1 MSLDSQHPEYTDSL
15 SRWKKMRDCYDGQE
29 AVKAAGITYLPCTK
43 GHRLD
48 GMGANQQGLEDYNAY
63 KERAVF
69 HDLVQVAVETLIG
82 ILNSKPPVVEVP
94 TKMQS
99 LLSKVNPDGESITGL
114 LRRIHEE
121 QLVPGRCGLIA
132 DMPKVPD
139 QTNPLPYIDL
149 YKAEA
154 VINWDNNMMGDGEV
168 ELNLVVVKETGKKRG
183 ENFTWQDATNYRI
196 LELDAGGVY
205 QQGLFED
212 GSAYSADALRTPV
225 HKGRPLRELPFV
237 FINPKDCL
245 PTVDRSPLLGLA
257 DLALAIYR
265 LEADYR
271 QCLFMQGQDTLVIM
285 GGLRKSGNGLDGTE
299 EGVRVGAGALIEIDI
314 GGDAKYIG
322 VQSTGLPELRSALE
336 NDKQQAAVKT
346 GQLLAPGKSSLE
358 SGEALKTRV
367 AAQTATLTQIAET
380 SGSALEKMLK
390 VIARWTGEDESK
402 VKVIPN
408 TDFTNWTIQ
417 GQDLVQL
424 ITAKRLGAPISA
436 ASIHQVLKERGLT
449 KMEYDAEIALLKD
462 DAMFIKLVSEF
473 GTSDSGNNPTQV
485 AGGGRKS
492 TEGQKPRTNE
502 PTK

>member
-1 MSLDSQHPEYTDSL
+1 MALDSQHPEYSDSL
-15 SRWKKMRDCYDGQE
+15 RRWQKMRDCYDGQE
-29 AVKAAGITYLPCTK
+29 SIKAAGLRYLPCTK
-43 GHRLD
+43 GQTID
-48 GMGANQQGLEDYNAY
+48 GMGANQQGLADYQAY

-94 TKMQS
+94 KPMEP
-99 LLSKVNPDGESITGL
+99 LLAKANPDGESLTSL

-139 QTNPLPYIDL
+139 QLNPLPYIDL

-154 VINWDNNMMGDGEV
+154 VINWDNREMAQDDV
-168 ELNLVVVKETGKKRG
+168 KLSLVVVKETGKRMLTD
-183 ENFTWQDATNYRI
+183 FSWQDATNYRV
-196 LELDAGGVY
+196 LQLKDNGNYVQGSFEEGTAYNTDGMFAPVY
-205 QQGLFED
+205 
-212 GSAYSADALRTPV
+212 
-225 HKGRPLRELPFV
+225 KGRALQELPFV
-237 FINPKDCL
+237 FVNPKDCL
-245 PTVDRSPLLGLA
+245 PTIDRSPLLGLA

-271 QCLFMQGQDTLVIM
+271 QCLFMQGQDTLVVM
-285 GGLRKSGNGLDGTE
+285 GGLRKSGNGLDGSE
-299 EGVRVGAGALIEIDI
+299 DGIRVGAGALIEIDI

-322 VQSTGLPELRSALE
+322 VESSGLSELRSALE

-380 SGSALEKMLK
+380 SGTALEKILK
-390 VIARWTGEDESK
+390 IIARWMGEDESK

-436 ASIHQVLKERGLT
+436 RSIHQVLKERGLT
-449 KMEYDAEIALLKD
+449 KLEYEEELGLLKD

-473 GTSDSGNNPTQV
+473 NSGETGNNPTQV
-485 AGGGRKS
+485 AGGGKKS
-492 TEGQKPRTNE
+492 TEGQKPRTNA